1 MKEKS
6 TTYVALLRGINSGK
20 NPATKMEVLK
30 KTFEDLGFKN
40 VKTVI
45 ASGNV
50 IFETSATDKAKIA
63 QKIEKGLT
71 PVIGFRSDTIVR
83 TIDEIQALVKKNP
96 FKKIKVTP
104 ETRLYVTFIDGE
116 GKTPLKFPVE
126 GKGYTLL
133 GIFNGTVC
141 IVIYLAET
149 KTPDVMKILDK
160 NWSPN
165 TTRNWNTLIRI
176 LKAAG

>member
-1 MKEKS
+1 MPI
-6 TTYVALLRGINSGK
+6 YVALLRGINSGR
-20 NPATKMEVLK
+20 NPNTKMEVLK
-30 KTFEDLGFKN
+30 KAFEDIGFKN

-50 IFETSATDKAKIA
+50 VFESASKDKKKLE
-63 QKIEKGLT
+63 QKIEKGIA
-71 PVIGFRSDTIVR
+71 PVIGFHSDTIVR

-104 ETRLYVTFIDGE
+104 ETRLYVTFINGE
-116 GKTPLKFPVE
+116 GKTSLKFPVA
-126 GKGYTLL
+126 GKGYTIL
-133 GIFNGTVC
+133 GTFNETVC

-160 NWSPN
+160 NWNSN
-165 TTRNWNTLIRI
+165 TTRNWNTLERI
-176 LKAAG
+176 LKAAE

>member
-1 MKEKS
+1 MKTNP
-6 TTYVALLRGINSGK
+6 TTYVAFLRGINSGK
-20 NPATKMEVLK
+20 NPNTKMDVLK
-30 KTFEDLGFKN
+30 KAFEDLGFKN

-50 IFETSATDKAKIA
+50 IFETSATDKTKIA

-71 PVIGFRSDTIVR
+71 PVIGFHSDTIVR

-104 ETRLYVTFIDGE
+104 ETRLYVTFIAGE
-116 GKTPLKFPVE
+116 EKTSLKFPVE
-126 GKGYTLL
+126 GKGYTIL
-133 GIFNGTVC
+133 GIFNEAVC
-141 IVIYLAET
+141 SVIYLAET
-149 KTPDVMKILDK
+149 KTPDLMKVLDK

-165 TTRNWNTLIRI
+165 TTRNWNTLERI
-176 LKAAG
+176 LKAAQ